1 MQNTPQ
7 KTKVNAI
14 ICYTKSDR
22 QKIKAK
28 YQSAILLK
36 KIIHR
41 IKIFSKQI
49 KNHQIPQGD
58 SRVTIEVDAPNAK
71 IWDIESPNLYVSKVS
86 LSNKDNDERTF
97 GFRWFAPENIG
108 EEATLKLNGRRIMLR
123 SAISWGYCQ

>member
-14 ICYTKSDR
+14 ISIRNLTDR
-22 QKIKAK
+22 K
-28 YQSAILLK
+28 LK
-36 KIIHR
+36 QNINLDIVEKNNPS

-58 SRVTIEVDAPNAK
+58 SQVTIEVDAPNAK

-86 LSNKDNDERTF
+86 LPNKDNDERTF

-123 SAISWGYCQ
+123 SAISWDIGQ